1 MIHPDHGGKV
11 MVPSIKGSAFQ
22 SVADDVKRLIHKG
35 VIESSA
41 LDQET
46 RTVLEKPYTPLSWMP
61 MSSYGAMLDLLAKTE
76 GGLDPKEYL
85 RGRGKAAAER
95 LLSGA
100 YESFSAE
107 PGTWGR
113 RTGESML
120 GIARMLYNFTSWSFT
135 QLPGD
140 VHEVCVDGAAQFP
153 DSARETAHGFLA
165 EYARRA
171 AGRAVVIESRRPTPD
186 RIVYR
191 IRVA

>member
-1 MIHPDHGGKV
+1 MI
-11 MVPSIKGSAFQ
+11 PSIKGSAFQ
-22 SVADDVKRLIHKG
+22 SVADDVKRLIQEG

-41 LDQET
+41 LDPEI
-46 RTVLEKPYTPLSWMP
+46 RAVLEKPCTPLSWMP
-61 MSSYGAMLDLLAKTE
+61 MSCYGAMLDLLAKTE
-76 GGLDPKEYL
+76 GGLDPKDYL
-85 RGRGKAAAER
+85 RRRGKAAAER
-95 LLSGA
+95 LLAGA

-120 GIARMLYNFTSWSFT
+120 GIARMLYSFTTWSFT

-140 VHEVCVDGAAQFP
+140 VHEVHVDGAAAFP
-153 DSARETAHGFLA
+153 EAARETAHGFLA

-171 AGRAVVIESRRPTPD
+171 AGRAVAVESRRPTQD

-191 IRVA
+191 ISVA

>member
-1 MIHPDHGGKV
+1 
-11 MVPSIKGSAFQ
+11 MVPSVKGSAFQ
-22 SVADDVKRLIHKG
+22 SVADDVKRLIRKG
-35 VIESSA
+35 VIDARA
-41 LDQET
+41 LDTELRLQ
-46 RTVLEKPYTPLSWMP
+46 LDKSYTPLSWLP
-61 MSSYGAMLDLLAKTE
+61 MASYGALLDLLAKTE
-76 GGLDPKEYL
+76 GGLDPKDYL

-95 LLSGA
+95 LLAGA

-120 GIARMLYNFTSWSFT
+120 GIARMLYNFTTWSFAE
-135 QLPGD
+135 LPGD
-140 VHEVCVDGAAQFP
+140 VHEVCVDGAANFP
-153 DSARETAHGFLA
+153 DAARETAQGFLA

-171 AGRAVVIESRRPTPD
+171 AGRPVAIESQRPTPD